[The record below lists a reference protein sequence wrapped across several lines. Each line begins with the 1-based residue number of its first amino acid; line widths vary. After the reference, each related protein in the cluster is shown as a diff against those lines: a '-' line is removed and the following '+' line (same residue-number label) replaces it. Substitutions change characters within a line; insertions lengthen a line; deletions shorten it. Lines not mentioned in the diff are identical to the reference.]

1 MSFSKFIIM
10 NKKQQKSNEIKHIF
24 ERGDII
30 SNASKND
37 VRLILKAE
45 NRIYYFIN
53 LKSQYFNDIFGRPIN
68 IEKGSESNQYADIVE
83 KHFYLVEL

>member
-1 MSFSKFIIM
+1 M
-10 NKKQQKSNEIKHIF
+10 NKKQKNSNGFKHIF
-24 ERGDII
+24 DRGDII
-30 SNASKND
+30 SNGSKND

-53 LKSQYFNDIFGRPIN
+53 LKSQYFKDIFGKPIN